1 MLGATG
7 SSSKERFILNKKKIL
22 VGMSGGVDSTVT
34 SILLQKEGYEV
45 EGVYMKLHH
54 KPGYHESNFSKAQRV
69 GAYLGVK
76 VHFLDLSE
84 AFHDN
89 VYDYF
94 VQSYKEGLTPNP
106 CVMCNRTIKFGKMIE
121 FADSVG
127 ADFVATGHYIKCDGE
142 YIYMAEDPSKDQSY
156 FLCEVKKEV
165 LPRLIFP
172 LGTWVKEDVKAYAAK
187 IEVLKDFATQ
197 RESSEICFVENTY
210 DEVLAKHMNIDMPG
224 ETIDTE
230 GNVVGTHKGYMH
242 YTIGKR
248 RGFFVNGAHDPHFV
262 IDIKPQTNQIVVGTK
277 EMLEESAFE
286 VKQINLFKD
295 LKTFSCT
302 VKVRYRT
309 TAVPCHVEIDG
320 DRAKVQLDEAVF
332 GLAKGQIAA
341 FYEGDKLLGGGV
353 IC

>member
-1 MLGATG
+1 MD
-7 SSSKERFILNKKKIL
+7 KKGKVL

-34 SILLQKEGYEV
+34 AILLQKEGYEV

-54 KPGYHESNFSKAQRV
+54 KPGYHEENFTKAQRV
-69 GAYLGVK
+69 ADYLGIK
-76 VHFLDLSE
+76 VHFHDLSSE
-84 AFHDN
+84 FKEE

-94 VQSYKEGLTPNP
+94 VESYKEGLTPNP
-106 CVMCNRTIKFGKMIE
+106 CVMCNRTIKFGKMVD
-121 FADSVG
+121 FADTVG
-127 ADFVATGHYIKCDGE
+127 AEFVATGHYIKCDGKF
-142 YIYMAEDPSKDQSY
+142 IYTAEDPNKDQSY

-172 LGTWVKEDVKAYAAK
+172 LGTWVKDDVKAYAAN

-197 RESSEICFVENTY
+197 KESSEICFVENSY
-210 DEVLAKHMNIDMPG
+210 DEVLSKHMDINIPG

-230 GNVVGTHKGYMH
+230 GNVIGTHKGYMH

-262 IDIKPQTNQIVVGTK
+262 LAIKPETNQIVVGTK
-277 EMLEESAFE
+277 EKLEENAFE
-286 VKQINLFKD
+286 VKQINLFKELTEFD
-295 LKTFSCT
+295 CM

-309 TAVPCHVEIDG
+309 QAVPCHVVIKDG
-320 DRAKVQLDEAVF
+320 RAKVTLEEPVF
-332 GLAKGQIAA
+332 GLAMGQIAA
-341 FYEGDKLLGGGV
+341 FYEKNKLLGGGV

>member
-1 MLGATG
+1 M
-7 SSSKERFILNKKKIL
+7 KKKVL

-45 EGVYMKLHH
+45 EGVYMKLHQ
-54 KPGYHESNFSKAQRV
+54 KPGYHEENFAKAQRV
-69 GAYLGVK
+69 GEYLGVK

-84 AFHDN
+84 EFDTQ
-89 VYDYF
+89 VYNYF
-94 VQSYKEGLTPNP
+94 VNSYKEGLTPNP
-106 CVMCNRTIKFGKMIE
+106 CVMCNRTIKFGKMVE
-121 FADSVG
+121 FADSIG
-127 ADFVATGHYIKCDGE
+127 ADHVATGHYIKCDGE
-142 YIYMAEDPSKDQSY
+142 FIYAADDPNKDQSY

-165 LPRLIFP
+165 LPRLLFP
-172 LGTWVKEDVKAYAAK
+172 LGTWVKQDVKAYAAN

-210 DEVLAKHMNIDMPG
+210 DEVLAKHMDIDMPG
-224 ETIDTE
+224 ETVDTE

-262 IDIKPQTNQIVVGTK
+262 LDIKPETNQIVVGTK
-277 EMLEESAFE
+277 EQLEESEFE

-295 LKTFSCT
+295 LAEFDCM

-309 TAVPCHVEIDG
+309 TSVPCHVTIKDG
-320 DRAKVQLDEAVF
+320 KAKVVLENPVF

-341 FYEGDKLLGGGV
+341 FYEGDKLIGGGV

>member
-1 MLGATG
+1 M
-7 SSSKERFILNKKKIL
+7 SNRKKVL

-34 SILLQKEGYEV
+34 AILLQKEGYEV

-54 KPGYHESNFSKAQRV
+54 KPGYHEANFTKAQRV
-69 GAYLGVK
+69 AEYLGIK
-76 VHFLDLSE
+76 VYFHDLSRE
-84 AFHDN
+84 FKDE

-94 VQSYKEGLTPNP
+94 VESYKEGLTPNP
-106 CVMCNRTIKFGKMIE
+106 CVMCNRTIKFGKMVE
-121 FADSVG
+121 FADTIG
-127 ADFVATGHYIKCDGE
+127 AEYVATGHYIKCDGDF
-142 YIYMAEDPSKDQSY
+142 IYMAEDSNKDQSY

-172 LGTWVKEDVKAYAAK
+172 LGTWVKSDVKAYAAN

-197 RESSEICFVENTY
+197 AESSEICFVENTY

-224 ETIDTE
+224 ETVDEE
-230 GNVVGTHKGYMH
+230 GNVIGTHKGYMH

-262 IDIKPQTNQIVVGTK
+262 LAINPQNNQIVVGTK
-277 EMLEESAFE
+277 EKLEENAFE
-286 VKQINLFKD
+286 VKQINLFKELVEFD
-295 LKTFSCT
+295 CT

-309 TAVPCHVEIDG
+309 QAVPCHVVIKG
-320 DRAKVQLDEAVF
+320 GKAKVTLQEPVF

-341 FYEGDKLLGGGV
+341 FYEEDKLLGGGV

>member
-1 MLGATG
+1 M
-7 SSSKERFILNKKKIL
+7 KKKVL

-45 EGVYMKLHH
+45 EGVYMKLHQ
-54 KPGYHESNFSKAQRV
+54 KPGYHEENFAKAQRV
-69 GAYLGVK
+69 GEYLGVK

-84 AFHDN
+84 AFDKQ
-89 VYDYF
+89 VYNYF
-94 VQSYKEGLTPNP
+94 VDSYKKGLTPNP
-106 CVMCNRTIKFGKMIE
+106 CVMCNRTIKFGKMVE
-121 FADSVG
+121 FADSIG
-127 ADFVATGHYIKCDGE
+127 ADHVATGHYIKCDGE
-142 YIYMAEDPSKDQSY
+142 FIYTAEDPNKDQSY

-165 LPRLIFP
+165 LPRLLFP
-172 LGTWVKEDVKAYAAK
+172 LGTWVKDDVKAYAAN

-197 RESSEICFVENTY
+197 KESSEICFVENTY

-262 IDIKPQTNQIVVGTK
+262 LDIKPETNQIVVGTK
-277 EMLEESAFE
+277 EQLEEDEFE
-286 VKQINLFKD
+286 VKQINLFKELSEFD
-295 LKTFSCT
+295 CM

-309 TAVPCHVEIDG
+309 SAVPCHVVINDG
-320 DRAKVQLDEAVF
+320 RAKIVLKEPVF

-341 FYEGDKLLGGGV
+341 FYEDDKLIGGGV